1 MQGVAENPT
10 MAPNGETMMDS
21 FEFTKVAAAV
31 LCALL
36 LIFGAKTA
44 LEIAGVGR
52 YHEVAGGFTLPAA
65 TAETAAPADAGAA
78 TPAAFDPAAVV
89 AMIKTAKPEDAAG
102 NFKKC
107 AGCHSYD
114 KASASK
120 AGPNLWNVLGRKKG
134 TREDFSGYSE
144 AMKSKGG
151 EWSYADLAQFIH
163 SPKTY
168 VPGTKMLFNGVA
180 DSADLANL
188 IAYIRTLSD
197 SPAPLP

>member
-1 MQGVAENPT
+1 

-31 LCALL
+31 LSALL

-52 YHEVAGGFTLPAA
+52 HHEVVGGFTLPAA
-65 TAETAAPADAGAA
+65 SPEAAAPADAGKPA
-78 TPAAFDPAAVV
+78 PAAFDPAAVV

-102 NFKKC
+102 TFKKC
-107 AGCHSYD
+107 AGCHSFD

-120 AGPNLWNVLGRKKG
+120 AGPNLWDVVGRKKG
-134 TREDFSGYSE
+134 ARADFSGYSE
-144 AMKSKGG
+144 AMKTKGG
-151 EWSYADLAQFIH
+151 DWSYADLAQFLH
-163 SPKTY
+163 SPKTFM
-168 VPGTKMLFNGVA
+168 PGTKMLFNGVT
-180 DSADLANL
+180 DPADLANV

-197 SPAPLP
+197 SPPPLP